1 MPLPTP
7 DNMTFLVI
15 DDMYDM
21 RRTIRAMLKLIDN
34 DAQVL
39 EAENGRVAWEIL
51 ASEDQ
56 PVHFIISDWNMP
68 EMTGTQLLNRVRSD
82 RRFRDIPFLMIT
94 AEANMEIVAEAAEN
108 EVDGYLTKPFVTAT
122 LEKKIHQLL
131 ESARNPDPL
140 TVHLAKARDLE
151 EQEDIDGAIAEAK
164 LAMAYNERSSRPVR
178 QLGRLYL
185 KKKDLENA
193 KCFFEKAIAINQLD
207 VTSFHFLG
215 QLHYRKGEIDTAIN
229 YFSRAMDISPR
240 HVDRA
245 LKFASLLL
253 QNKMLRQAERVFILV
268 LRHYG
273 DNQTFRQDIAEKC
286 LQGGLLDL
294 AIRIFRDS
302 LRNAPDDLKLIRQ
315 VGIALRRKGQNREA
329 LPLLEQVAKEN
340 PHDIELLLEIAQGN
354 LELKKL
360 VPAER
365 WAVKVIRLNPGNEK
379 AMKILRS
386 CD

>member
-7 DNMTFLVI
+7 ADMTFLVI

-21 RRTIRAMLKLIDN
+21 RRTLRAMLKLIDK

-39 EAENGRVAWEIL
+39 EAENGRVAWEL
-51 ASEDQ
+51 LDEETQ

-68 EMTGTQLLNRVRSD
+68 GMTGTELLHLVRSD
-82 RRFRDIPFLMIT
+82 PRFRDIPFLMIT

-108 EVDGYLTKPFVTAT
+108 EVDAYITKPFVTVT

-151 EQEDIDGAIAEAK
+151 EQGNIAGAIEEAK
-164 LAMAYNERSSRPVR
+164 LAMAYNKRSSRPVR
-178 QLGRLYL
+178 QLGQLYF
-185 KKKDLENA
+185 KKGDLESA
-193 KCFFEKAIAINQLD
+193 KSCFEKAIGINQLD

-215 QLHYRKGEIDTAIN
+215 QLHYRKGEIDTAID

-240 HVDRA
+240 HVNRA
-245 LKFASLLL
+245 LKFARLLL
-253 QNKMLRQAERVFILV
+253 ESKMLRQAERIFILV

-273 DNQTFRQDIAEKC
+273 EDQAFRLSIAEQC

-302 LRNAPDDLKLIRQ
+302 LRNTPDDLKLVRLL
-315 VGIALRRKGQNREA
+315 GIALRRKRQNKEA
-329 LPLLEQVAKEN
+329 IPLLELVAQKA
-340 PHDIELLLEIAQGN
+340 PHDIELLLEIAQGH

-360 VPAER
+360 IPAER

-379 AMKILRS
+379 AMEIIRS